1 MRYLVGFVFVLA
13 LGLSACG
20 DSDSDDG
27 LALKEH
33 CDDYCS
39 VCVGSYLCERNG
51 RVPDESELITF
62 CEFLGTYLTDA
73 RTGEPIVCE
82 AELVPYLRCDGAS
95 GMCGENPEDCL
106 EEYFVF
112 ANCVGFQ

>member
-1 MRYLVGFVFVLA
+1 MRYLVGLVFVLA
-13 LGLSACG
+13 LGLVACG
-20 DSDSDDG
+20 DSDGD

-33 CDDYCS
+33 CEDYCS
-39 VCVGSYLCERNG
+39 ICEGSSLCERNG
-51 RVPDESELITF
+51 RVPDQSELITF

-95 GMCGENPEDCL
+95 GMCGENPEDCVT
-106 EEYFVF
+106 EYSAF
-112 ANCVGFQ
+112 AYCVGFY